1 MHDDFTIVVF
11 ENKLFFS
18 LELSKLK
25 NIRTND
31 LLFISDIDSA
41 EKKWN
46 INGDTYLTFSYT
58 ITKGKNEDQVE
69 TVLKDP
75 DKPCGQLLKL

>member
-11 ENKLFFS
+11 ENKSFFS

-31 LLFISDIDSA
+31 QLFISDIDSA
-41 EKKWN
+41 EK
-46 INGDTYLTFSYT
+46 NGILME
-58 ITKGKNEDQVE
+58 I
-69 TVLKDP
+69 LI
-75 DKPCGQLLKL
+75 LLFHIQ

>member
-11 ENKLFFS
+11 ENKSFFS

-31 LLFISDIDSA
+31 QLFISDIDSA
-41 EKKWN
+41 EE
-46 INGDTYLTFSYT
+46 NGILME
-58 ITKGKNEDQVE
+58 I
-69 TVLKDP
+69 LI
-75 DKPCGQLLKL
+75 LLFHIQ